1 MDVQT
6 IRQQSDEELRRL
18 LAERRAALE
27 ELRFRCAAR
36 ELKNVHEIRQ
46 TRRAIARILTVLSER
61 SRRSP
66 APSAK
71 LQAPSSGTY
80 PLPRHQLA
88 A

>member
-1 MDVQT
+1 MDIQT
-6 IRQQSDEELRRL
+6 IRQKTDAELSSI
-18 LAERRAALE
+18 LAEQRGLLE
-27 ELRFRCAAR
+27 DLRFRASAR

-61 SRRSP
+61 LRRSQ

-71 LQAPSSGTY
+71 LQARSTRDSDR
-80 PLPRHQLA
+80 LQLA